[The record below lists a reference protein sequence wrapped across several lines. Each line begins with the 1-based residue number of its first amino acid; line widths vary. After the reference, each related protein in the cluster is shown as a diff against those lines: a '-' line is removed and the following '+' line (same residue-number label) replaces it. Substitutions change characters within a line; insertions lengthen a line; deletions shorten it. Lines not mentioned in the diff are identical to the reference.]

1 MMIIDDDFLG
11 YMPSDLHLRL
21 YMRGEPQPGIN
32 SLASLSQTSELA
44 DLPAAVIVP
53 SSTPCALLFT
63 SGTTGPSKA
72 CELSHSYF
80 ISVGRALIKSLEL
93 TMEDVLFCPFP
104 LCHADA
110 SSLTVVPSLL
120 LGATAAINQKFSASR
135 WWDEIR
141 QSRATVA
148 DFMGATLSILN
159 KADPKPTDANN
170 TLRIMWG
177 VPVPAWVED
186 FERRFD
192 LKVFEVYGSTET
204 GLPVVQPINRPRVKG
219 SCGVALEGVKLR
231 VIDEKGE
238 DVPAGVVG
246 ELLVHRT
253 PDDRFSGR
261 FAIMT
266 ALLIL
271 IFFPRILQKCRCYRG
286 VSSRRLVLYR

>member
-1 MMIIDDDFLG
+1 MIIDDEFLC

-21 YMRGEPQPGIN
+21 YMKGEPRPGIN
-32 SLASLSQTSELA
+32 SLASLAQTSALT
-44 DLPAAVIVP
+44 DLPAAVSVP

-72 CELSHSYF
+72 CELSHTYF

-93 TMEDVLFCPFP
+93 TAEDVLFCPFP

-120 LGATAAINQKFSASR
+120 LGATAAISQKFSASR

-141 QSRATVA
+141 RSRVTVA

-159 KADPKPTDANN
+159 KSEPKPTDANN
-170 TLRIMWG
+170 TLRVMWG
-177 VPVPAWVED
+177 VPVPAWVEE
-186 FERRFD
+186 FERRFN

-231 VIDEKGE
+231 VINEKGE
-238 DVPAGVVG
+238 DVPAGVMG
-246 ELLVHRT
+246 ELLVYRT

-261 FAIMT
+261 FDIMT
-266 ALLIL
+266 AFLIL
-271 IFFPRILQKCRCYRG
+271 IFFRRILQEYCCYRG
-286 VSSRRLVLYR
+286 ISSRRLVLYR

>member
-1 MMIIDDDFLG
+1 MIIDDEFLC

-21 YMRGEPQPGIN
+21 YMKGEPRPGIN
-32 SLASLSQTSELA
+32 SLASLAQTSALT
-44 DLPAAVIVP
+44 DLPAAVSVP

-72 CELSHSYF
+72 CELSHTYF

-93 TMEDVLFCPFP
+93 TAEDVLFCPFP

-120 LGATAAINQKFSASR
+120 LGATAAISQKFSASR

-141 QSRATVA
+141 RSRATVA

-159 KADPKPTDANN
+159 KAEPKPTDANN
-170 TLRIMWG
+170 TLRVMWG
-177 VPVPAWVED
+177 VPVPAWVEE
-186 FERRFD
+186 FERRFN

-231 VIDEKGE
+231 VINEKGE
-238 DVPAGVVG
+238 DVPAGVMG
-246 ELLVHRT
+246 ELLVYRT

-261 FAIMT
+261 FDIMT
-266 ALLIL
+266 AFLIL
-271 IFFPRILQKCRCYRG
+271 IFFRRILQEYCCYRG
-286 VSSRRLVLYR
+286 ISSRQLVLYR